1 MNIRNVDIRVC
12 VFTECKAGYYG
23 SANDTCTNCSGK
35 EIKSSQGDAPDCSAD
50 PPCDG
55 VSNDPNAEHTACG
68 KLQDQVT
75 SVIVHRVMVSE
86 VNN

>member
-12 VFTECKAGYYG
+12 VFTECNAGYYG
-23 SANDTCTNCSGK
+23 SGNDTCTKCSGN
-35 EIKSSQGDAPDCSAD
+35 EIKPSQGDAPDCNAD

-68 KLQDQVT
+68 RFQDQVL
-75 SVIVHRVMVSE
+75 SE
-86 VNN
+86 